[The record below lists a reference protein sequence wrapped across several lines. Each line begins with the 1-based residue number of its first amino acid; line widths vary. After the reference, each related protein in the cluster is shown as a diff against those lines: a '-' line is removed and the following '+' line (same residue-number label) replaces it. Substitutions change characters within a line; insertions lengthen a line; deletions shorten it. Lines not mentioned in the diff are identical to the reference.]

1 MTSVPNAP
9 SSKRLRIVTR
19 PDVDRALWL
28 WAQHMEQKQEV
39 INSGMLIAK
48 RAVFEE
54 KLNVPEGER
63 LHKSGWIQ
71 SFCRT

>member
-1 MTSVPNAP
+1 
-9 SSKRLRIVTR
+9 
-19 PDVDRALWL
+19 
-28 WAQHMEQKQEV
+28 MEQKQEV

-71 SFCRT
+71 SFCHT